1 MSEGRFQHCAD
12 CDPHRT
18 PTLSPRE
25 ERAERGKKANMNE
38 GDVGALLREAM
49 SVVLKLGGPPLA
61 VGLVVGILMSLVQ
74 TITQIHEQT
83 VAFVPKLAAM
93 LVALLMLG
101 QFMVSTLTDFTH
113 LLFDR
118 IVAVGG
124 S

>member
-1 MSEGRFQHCAD
+1 
-12 CDPHRT
+12 
-18 PTLSPRE
+18 
-25 ERAERGKKANMNE
+25 MNE

>member
-12 CDPHRT
+12 CDTHLT
-18 PTLSPRE
+18 STLSPRE